1 MSDFVPIFK
10 DSISAIV
17 YTFQKYLSR
26 ESLAKIL
33 KEILD
38 DLSSSKQR
46 DDENIIITCQGCLE
60 NQPNQLAHMDFGGC
74 LYLHEE

>member
-1 MSDFVPIFK
+1 MSDFTCIFK
-10 DSISAIV
+10 DSISSLV
-17 YTFQKYLSR
+17 YTFEKYLSK
-26 ESLAKIL
+26 ESLSQIL

-38 DLSSSKQR
+38 DLSSRKER

-60 NQPNQLAHMDFGGC
+60 NQPNQQAHMDLGGC

>member
-1 MSDFVPIFK
+1 MSDFTCIFK
-10 DSISAIV
+10 DSISSLV
-17 YTFQKYLSR
+17 YTFQKYISK
-26 ESLAKIL
+26 ESLSQIL

-38 DLSSSKQR
+38 DLSSSNQR

-60 NQPNQLAHMDFGGC
+60 NQPNQQAHMDFGGC